1 MPSDPS
7 PRPPP
12 ARGGG
17 VEGDAAPY
25 APPPLAGGVGGGVL
39 LELSAISK
47 SFGGVAALR
56 DVDFSLE
63 AGEIH
68 GLVGENGAGKSTLM
82 KIIAGVR
89 QEFEGTMRL
98 DGAPIRLGSTRG
110 ARAAGIGMVHQEL
123 SSVREL
129 TVAENVYLGVQ
140 PLTRFGTIDWRAMNA
155 GARAHLDDLG
165 ITIDPRAP
173 MGSLPL
179 GLQQLVELSRVLFS
193 GARIIILDEP
203 TSALSPPEVTRLFGV
218 LGRLRA
224 AGRSLI
230 FISHFLDDVLAVCDR
245 VTVFRNGQNVA
256 TARCAEVDKGWIIA
270 RMIGAGHDELEES
283 YLGERHLD
291 SRADAAVVM
300 ETHGLTLPGAY
311 RDVSLQVR
319 EGEVLGIYGFM
330 GSGQLELART
340 LFGKLPARGGR
351 ITVDGRLASLRS
363 TSAARRAGVALVP
376 ESRRAMLFAREPV
389 FKNMTIS
396 ILERIARLL
405 LRPSAERAI
414 ARNRIEALRIR
425 PPSPDRPLGTLS
437 GGNQQKVA
445 LARWLTHLPKVLV
458 LSEPTRG
465 MDVGAKDDVVKI
477 VRGLRERGI
486 GIVVVSAEPE
496 TVLSLADRILVM
508 RRGII
513 VREFA
518 DETVSKDRLL
528 AAA

>member
-1 MPSDPS
+1 MPP
-7 PRPPP
+7 
-12 ARGGG
+12 
-17 VEGDAAPY
+17 
-25 APPPLAGGVGGGVL
+25 L
-39 LELSAISK
+39 LELSSITK

-56 DVDFSLE
+56 DVAFSLE

-82 KIIAGVR
+82 KIIAGVHP
-89 QEFEGTMRL
+89 EFVGTLRL
-98 DGAPIRLGSTRG
+98 DGAATRFAS
-110 ARAAGIGMVHQEL
+110 ARAARDAGIGMVHQEL

-140 PLTRFGTIDWRAMNA
+140 PLTRFGTIDWRAMHR
-155 GARAHLDDLG
+155 GARAHLADLG
-165 ITIDPRAP
+165 IALDPLTR
-173 MGSLPL
+173 MGALPL

-203 TSALSPPEVTRLFGV
+203 TSALSPPEVARLFGV
-218 LGRLRA
+218 LRSQRES
-224 AGRSLI
+224 GRSLI

-245 VTVFRNGQNVA
+245 VTVFRNGHNVA
-256 TARCAEVDKGWIIA
+256 TARCEDIDKTWLIE
-270 RMIGAGHDELEES
+270 RMIGAGHDELETS
-283 YLGERHLD
+283 YTGERQLRRID
-291 SRADAAVVM
+291 TAVVM

-319 EGEVLGIYGFM
+319 AGEVLGIYGFM
-330 GSGQLELART
+330 GSGQIELART
-340 LFGKLPARGGR
+340 LFGKLRARGGS
-351 ITVDGRLASLRS
+351 IVVGRRRRAPRS
-363 TSAARRAGVALVP
+363 TASARRAGIALVP
-376 ESRRAMLFAREPV
+376 ESRRAMLFAGFPV
-389 FKNMTIS
+389 FQNMTIS
-396 ILERIARLL
+396 ILERIARIG
-405 LRPSAERAI
+405 LRPAKERAI
-414 ARNRIEALRIR
+414 ARRRIEALRIR
-425 PPSPDRPLGTLS
+425 PPLPDRPLGTLS

-496 TVLSLADRILVM
+496 TVLALADRILVM
-508 RRGII
+508 RRGEI